1 MKKNGFVFVES
12 IAVLVVIV
20 LALTLFLSSY
30 NVLVRKSKSKDY
42 YDLPKDKYL
51 LYSIANLG
59 DNTQSFSVNTTFLA
73 TKDNCGTYLNSR
85 MDNCAKVFDDYNLEY
100 FLVVYDLKNT
110 LESGAI
116 KNVSGIK
123 SDIIEYLKTL
133 KKSDGTNGINY
144 IIGVFK
150 RDGKKYY
157 ASLVL

>member
-1 MKKNGFVFVES
+1 MQKKGFVFVES

-59 DNTQSFSVNTTFLA
+59 DNTQSFSSNATFLA
-73 TKDNCGTYLNSR
+73 TKNNCGTYLNER
-85 MDNCAKVFDDYNLEY
+85 MTNCARVFNDYHLEQ
-100 FLVVYDLKNT
+100 FLVVYDLKTT
-110 LESGAI
+110 LESGSI
-116 KNVSGIK
+116 KDVNGIT

-144 IIGVFK
+144 IVGVFK
-150 RDGKKYY
+150 RNEKKYY